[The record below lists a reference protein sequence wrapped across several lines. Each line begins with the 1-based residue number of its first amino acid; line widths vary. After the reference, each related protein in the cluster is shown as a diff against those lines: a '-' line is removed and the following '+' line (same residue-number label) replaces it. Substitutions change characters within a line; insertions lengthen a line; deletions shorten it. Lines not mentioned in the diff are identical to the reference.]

1 MDANNSYGQAATQ
14 ILRTNLYHYL
24 GAVQTG
30 IFTVQTIVPL
40 KLLTKTEQQNVMN
53 DAILTARRAYLNP
66 PLLLEETGSKE
77 LAASTN
83 PYTQSSPG
91 IIIMFTFFSLISTSI
106 MLVIERT
113 TGALARLMTTS
124 LSRTEILLGHLL
136 AMFTLVFMQ
145 QFLLVLFGQLVLNVN
160 YFNQPLAVVLV
171 IAFLSLWIASLG
183 LLVGVFAT
191 TDGPRRGVYA
201 HHHVHF
207 YPALRGVVPAGD
219 RREGFLHRGASH
231 PGQAWAMDTY
241 QNIVIRGLGLDSI
254 LLACLILLG
263 YTLVTFLIAAWKFRR
278 QSG

>member
-1 MDANNSYGQAATQ
+1 
-14 ILRTNLYHYL
+14 
-24 GAVQTG
+24 
-30 IFTVQTIVPL
+30 VQTIVPL

-66 PLLLEETGSKE
+66 PLLLEEIGSEEIGSKE
-77 LAASTN
+77 LAASAN

-91 IIIMFTFFSLISTSI
+91 IIIMFTFFSLISTAS

-160 YFNQPLAVVLV
+160 YFSQPLAVVLV

-191 TDGPRRGVYA
+191 TDDRAAVYTLIIMFIFTPLSGA
-201 HHHVHF
+201 WF
-207 YPALRGVVPAGD
+207 PLEIAGKAFSIV
-219 RREGFLHRGASH
+219 GHLT
-231 PGQAWAMDTY
+231 PGAWAMDAY
-241 QNIVIRGLGLDSI
+241 QNIVIRGLGLDSVV
-254 LLACLILLG
+254 LACLVLLG